1 MGIKDQPVPS
11 ERDLP
16 SGTRSRT
23 GGLVAVRVR
32 TSWIW
37 ANGEGAVT
45 INLDVPEITCDHC
58 ASAIK
63 AAVTRLINVEAVDVD
78 VKTKKVA
85 VSGELLDI
93 NAIIAAINEAGYEVT
108 A

>member
-11 ERDLP
+11 EQDLS

-58 ASAIK
+58 AGAIK
-63 AAVTRLINVEAVDVD
+63 AAVSRLTNVESVDVD

-93 NAIIAAINEAGYEVT
+93 NALIAAINEAGYEVT